1 MTVPPRMTSPNYPR
15 LAGAKK
21 PQSPSEFQQP
31 PRMRRKAPYR
41 PAILTMLAGF
51 LVAFALYQ
59 ILSQF
64 LMTNTVKITI
74 PDDKGSHTLTIRPT
88 APGEKIIL
96 IMGVDHAQPSKSQ
109 DFSFDGARTDTMM
122 LARISTKNH
131 SLSLVSLPR
140 DSKVYLGEGGR
151 IDKLNAA
158 HALGGADLA
167 VRTVEHSFG
176 IPIDNYVVINFKGV
190 KELVNTLGGVDIYVE
205 KPMHYRDNTAKLNI
219 SFEPGYHHL
228 DGNAAEE
235 FLRFRHD
242 ELGDI
247 GRIRRQQQFVSATAR
262 KMKDPTTLLKLPG
275 LVNLSS
281 QFVKTDLSP
290 SEMFRLAAFVPD
302 IKFEKMRTAT
312 LPGHP
317 SGGPISYWVIDPDA
331 AQSVLDRLILENS
344 NHLAEGVDQTTPLK
358 VGILYNAQLADTL
371 DQYVARMEKAGFNV
385 VCRQTHRRGSTQ
397 IIEHTNRVTSDLTR
411 TLESTSKVFDRAR
424 LVFAP
429 IGSTYETTTCSSGED
444 YTVIL
449 GSDAVQLQQ
458 QQTSKN

>member
-21 PQSPSEFQQP
+21 PQSPSEFQPP
-31 PRMRRKAPYR
+31 PRVRRKAPYR

-64 LMTNTVKITI
+64 LSTNTVKIVL
-74 PDDKGSHTLTIRPT
+74 PDDKQGSHTLTIRPT

-96 IMGVDHAQPSKSQ
+96 IMGVDHAQPAKSQ
-109 DFSFDGARTDTMM
+109 DYSFDGARTDTMM

-140 DSKVYLGEGGR
+140 DSKVYLGDGGR

-158 HALGGADLA
+158 HALGGAELA
-167 VRTVEHSFG
+167 VKTVEHSFG

-190 KELVNTLGGVDIYVE
+190 KELINTLGGVDMYVE
-205 KPMHYRDNTAKLNI
+205 KPMHYRDYTAKLNI
-219 SFEPGYHHL
+219 NFEPGYHHL
-228 DGNAAEE
+228 DGQAAEE

-247 GRIRRQQQFVSATAR
+247 GRIRRQQQFVSAVT
-262 KMKDPTTLLKLPG
+262 KQMKNPLIFTKIPQLVTL
-275 LVNLSS
+275 ST
-281 QFVKTDLSP
+281 QYVKTDLSP
-290 SEMFRLAAFVPD
+290 SEMLRLAAFVPD
-302 IKFEKMRTAT
+302 IKFEKMRTST

-317 SGGPISYWVIDPDA
+317 SGGPVSYWVIDPEA
-331 AQSVLDRLILENS
+331 AQAVLDRLILENS
-344 NHLAEGVDQTTPLK
+344 NHLTDGVDQSTPLK
-358 VGILYNAQLADTL
+358 VGILYNAQLADSL
-371 DQYVARMEKAGFNV
+371 EQYVGKMEQAGFDV
-385 VCRQTHRRGSTQ
+385 VCRQTYRRGSTQ

-411 TLESTSKVFDRAR
+411 KLESTSAAFDRAR

-449 GSDAVQLQQ
+449 GSDAVQMTQRA
-458 QQTSKN
+458 SKN